1 MFQERYYLPKHMMS
15 LVPLNIL
22 IKETEYLKRIM
33 RWGILVKERFAL
45 RLPLLTFII
54 IGAGIIPD
62 VLAN

>member
-33 RWGILVKERFAL
+33 RWGILV
-45 RLPLLTFII
+45 
-54 IGAGIIPD
+54 
-62 VLAN
+62 